1 MTMNH
6 RLMVRLYDNNLTT
19 PKLIQDLSDKVENLV
34 MQTQLNGGFGLCQFI
49 VGMRIQEAWNWLS
62 TENRRGY
69 HFNRLLVSE
78 DQNVIWEGRIISVEL
93 QVQRNKQ
100 GVKVIAQGYWG
111 STQDQYYTST
121 GNTNWS
127 SGSGHQVHDIIKEML
142 TEECPDINSDQT
154 NIADTTRDLAG
165 INLAV
170 KEYPQTRINELL
182 RLGDSDGSVWFF
194 AIWEDRKPYLFKRAA
209 TTVDWYVWLDD
220 LQDLRLEQQAN
231 DLRNAVLPFVG
242 TTEGTT
248 VTDASSLLLF
258 PRREMKWD
266 LPTGTNSNTQA
277 DAATVQAGERGLP
290 RQAQAFKISGRIY
303 RATGAVGATG
313 RLEESPKWRVRA
325 GDVIRI
331 QDLVPVTAATP
342 ALDDVRT
349 FYIMETKYDAN
360 ADVLSIQPDRRSRR
374 ITRTLRRL
382 ADQNR

>member
-1 MTMNH
+1 MPMNNS
-6 RLMVRLYDNNLTT
+6 LMVRLYDNNLTT
-19 PKLIQDLSDKVENLV
+19 PTLLQDLSDKVENLTLH
-34 MQTQLNGGFGLCQFI
+34 TQLNGGFGKCQFT

-62 TENRRGY
+62 TEGKRGY
-69 HFNRLLVSE
+69 HFNRVLVSE
-78 DQNVIWEGRIISVEL
+78 DQETIWEGRIISVEL
-93 QVQRNKQ
+93 NVQSNKQ
-100 GVKVIAQGYWG
+100 SVRINAQGYWG
-111 STQDQYYTST
+111 STQDQYYTAT
-121 GNTNWS
+121 GNTDWTAS
-127 SGSGHQVHDIIKEML
+127 SGHQIHDIIKEML

-154 NIADTTRDLAG
+154 NIADTTRDLVG
-165 INLAV
+165 LDLTT

-194 AIWEDRKPYLFKRAA
+194 AIWEDRKPYLFKRAV
-209 TTVDWYVWLDD
+209 TNVDWYVWLED

-248 VTDASSLLLF
+248 VTDASSLALF

-266 LPTGTNSNTQA
+266 LPDGANANTQA

-303 RATGAVGATG
+303 RSTGVAGG
-313 RLEESPKWRVRA
+313 RLEEVPKWRVRA
-325 GDVIRI
+325 GEVIRI
-331 QDLVPVTAATP
+331 QDLVPVTASTP
-342 ALDDVRT
+342 SLDDVRT
-349 FYIMETKYDAN
+349 FYIMETNYDAN
-360 ADVLSIQPDRRSRR
+360 ADVLSLQPDRRSRR